1 MKKKKKIKK
10 SWVYEIKVLR
20 FKIESMIRETTVRPP
35 WCQAEGEEQGDNII
49 LRGGSLDQLNRE
61 NIGNA

>member
-10 SWVYEIKVLR
+10 SWVYEIKALR

-35 WCQAEGEEQGDNII
+35 WGQAEGEEQI
-49 LRGGSLDQLNRE
+49 
-61 NIGNA
+61 